1 MTVTHRESTVTTATS
16 KDGEISVDSSP
27 GEDVTIKISDYES
40 HAITLDR
47 ESAKQFFAILMDVV

>member
-27 GEDVTIKISDYES
+27 GENVTIKISDYES
-40 HAITLDR
+40 HVITLDR
-47 ESAKQFFAILMDVV
+47 KSAQEFFKILAGVV